1 VLIVRPHRIILA
13 ATALAVL
20 LSGCTGAPTPTS
32 AGSGIP
38 TGFESIYEQQVFWN
52 PCTDGFDCTTVSAP
66 VDWSDP
72 ESDRIQLA
80 VVRQESTNTT
90 KGSLLTNPGGP
101 GGSGFDLVSF
111 GYAVSPAVKA
121 DYDVIGWDPR
131 GVGRSTRVT
140 CFTDSKDTDDLLY
153 GTFDA
158 PYESEGWL
166 AEAATREQGFA
177 DACAANS
184 GELLAHMDTASTARD
199 MDLIRAV
206 LASDKLNY
214 VGYSWGTYLGTV
226 YAQLFPQNVGT
237 MVLDGGYDPSLSGFE
252 LYQQRMVGFD
262 LAFRSY
268 MQSCLETQGCPFSG
282 DIAEALGQ
290 ATALIATADGSA
302 LANADGRV
310 LNTATLAT
318 AIANSLY
325 YQAYWDDLTTLL
337 TAFQAGDPGPAFDA
351 ADNYNGRFA
360 NGSYPNNELEVEFAV
375 ACVDYDFAGD
385 QVGTRDRL
393 AQIDA
398 AAPILG
404 TFIARDDFARL
415 DTACRN
421 WPVPPVPA
429 PASFDASTPPIVVV
443 GTTLDPATPYAWSQA
458 LVAQL
463 SNAVLVTRNGD
474 GHTGYN
480 KGNACVDS
488 AVDAYLLDGVVPASD
503 PNC

>member
-1 VLIVRPHRIILA
+1 MRPRALVA
-13 ATALAVL
+13 ALALVML
-20 LSGCTGAPTPTS
+20 VAGCTAAPAPEPGA
-32 AGSGIP
+32 SGVP
-38 TGFESIYEQQVFWN
+38 AGFESIYEQQVFWN
-52 PCTDGFDCTTVSAP
+52 PCNDGFDCTTVSAP

-111 GYAVSPAVKA
+111 GYAVSPAAKA

-140 CFTDSKDTDDLLY
+140 CFTDAQQKDDLLY
-153 GTFDA
+153 ATFDD
-158 PYESEGWL
+158 PYESQGWL
-166 AEAATREQGFA
+166 DELTTREKSFA
-177 DACAANS
+177 DACEANS
-184 GELLAHMDTASTARD
+184 GELLAHMDTASNARD

-226 YAQLFPQNVGT
+226 YAQLFPQNVGR
-237 MVLDGGYDPSLSGFE
+237 MVLDGGYDPSLTGFE

-268 MQSCLETQGCPFSG
+268 MQNCLDGGGCPFTG

-290 ATALIATADGSA
+290 ATDLIAGADASA
-302 LANADGRV
+302 LANSDGRV
-310 LNTATLAT
+310 LDTATLAT
-318 AIANSLY
+318 AVANSLY
-325 YQAYWDDLTTLL
+325 YDAYWPDLTALFS
-337 TAFQAGDPGPAFDA
+337 AFEAGDPAPAFVA
-351 ADNYNGRFA
+351 ADSYNGRFDG
-360 NGSYPNNELEVEFAV
+360 GSYPNNELEVSTAV
-375 ACVDYDFAGD
+375 ACLDYDFAGD
-385 QVGTRDRL
+385 TTSTLDRL
-393 AQIDA
+393 AQIAA
-398 AAPILG
+398 AAPVVG
-404 TFIARDDFARL
+404 TFIARDDFAAF
-415 DTACRN
+415 DVACRD
-421 WPVPPVPA
+421 WPVAPVAP
-429 PASFDASTPPIVVV
+429 PASFGAQTAPIVVV
-443 GTTLDPATPYAWSQA
+443 GTTRDPATPYAWSQA

-480 KGNACVDS
+480 KSNTCVDT

-503 PNC
+503 PEC

>member
-1 VLIVRPHRIILA
+1 MPSIRRTAAVAAAAALLLA
-13 ATALAVL
+13 
-20 LSGCTGAPTPTS
+20 GCTAAPGPQGSSSGAP
-32 AGSGIP
+32 A
-38 TGFESIYEQQVFWN
+38 GFESIYEQQAFWN
-52 PCTDGFDCTTVSAP
+52 PCNDGFECTTVSAP

-101 GGSGFDLVSF
+101 GGSGFDLVSH
-111 GYAVSPAVKA
+111 GYAVSAPVRA
-121 DYDVIGWDPR
+121 DYDIIGWDPR

-140 CFTDSKDTDDLLY
+140 CFTDPKDTDQLLY
-153 GTFDA
+153 GTFADD
-158 PYESEGWL
+158 YESPGWL
-166 AEAATREQGFA
+166 EETTAREGRFAE
-177 DACAANS
+177 ACAANS
-184 GELLAHMDTASTARD
+184 GELLAHMDTASNARD

-206 LASDKLNY
+206 LDSDKLNY
-214 VGYSWGTYLGTV
+214 VGYSWGTFLGTV
-226 YAQLFPQNVGT
+226 YSQLFPQNVGL

-252 LYQQRMVGFD
+252 LAQQRMVGFD

-268 MQSCLETQGCPFSG
+268 MQSCLAGAGCPFAG

-290 ATALIATADGSA
+290 ATALIATADDSA
-302 LANADGRV
+302 LVADDGRV
-310 LNTATLAT
+310 LTTATLAT
-318 AIANSLY
+318 AVENSLY
-325 YQAYWDDLTTLL
+325 YQSYWEQLTALL
-337 TAFQAGDPGPAFDA
+337 TAFAAGDPAPAFEM
-351 ADNYNGRFA
+351 ADNYNGRFE
-360 NGSYPNNELEVEFAV
+360 NGSYPNSGLEVSVAV
-375 ACVDYDFAGD
+375 ACLDYDFAGD
-385 QVGTRDRL
+385 ATSTRDRL

-404 TFIARDDFARL
+404 TFIARTDFAPV
-415 DTACRN
+415 DTACRQ
-421 WPVPPVPA
+421 WPA
-429 PASFDASTPPIVVV
+429 PRAPLPTAFDAATPPIVVV

-463 SNAVLVTRNGD
+463 ANASLITRNGD

-488 AVDAYLLDGVVPASD
+488 AVEAYLLEGVVPSAD